1 MKPISWS
8 PLALKDLENVLD
20 YLDEHWPA
28 EVRERFLSELTNNIF
43 HIQNSLSLF
52 PVIEKKRGVRKCVVT
67 KHNSLYF
74 RLAVNEIQILRLY
87 DSRQDPDKLQF

>member
-28 EVRERFLSELTNNIF
+28 EVRERFLSAY
-43 HIQNSLSLF
+43 
-52 PVIEKKRGVRKCVVT
+52 K
-67 KHNSLYF
+67 
-74 RLAVNEIQILRLY
+74 
-87 DSRQDPDKLQF
+87 